1 MIKEFHA
8 KNIFN
13 KINCDLIF
21 NPDINIITGINGSG
35 KTTILK
41 LIWYILSGNIERIFL
56 ENMFFQNLFLI
67 TNKYKISLEN
77 KNIKKK
83 FIESI
88 KIDLFDMKEKPL
100 LSKVINKKIPRLFNE
115 SNKFNLILVEKL
127 DSSVFFPTFRRI
139 EGGFSTTRYT
149 SEEGERESRFYP
161 YGLGRESERLQESI
175 SNIKNDLSV
184 SNHNFVYS
192 ISTEDV
198 IELVSKK
205 FTEVT
210 NKSSKNYEK
219 FATEI
224 INELEKYKDIDLE
237 EEKEFISEQLKID
250 ILVNSKAILRKVK
263 ERAREVRKFHKDQ
276 LKPFTVLEEII
287 KRLYKNN
294 GIKISDQIQ
303 WGYKKN
309 YLDSNFLSSG
319 EKQMLSFLCYNAFF
333 RNSPIFIDEPEIS
346 LHPDWQRLLFSILK
360 SQESN
365 NQFIVATH
373 SPLIYAKYSDKELI
387 I

>member
-21 NPDINIITGINGSG
+21 NSDINILTGINGSG

-41 LIWYILSGNIERIFL
+41 LIWYILSGNVERIFL
-56 ENMFFQNLFLI
+56 ENIFFQNLLLI

-77 KNIKKK
+77 KGIRKKT
-83 FIESI
+83 I
-88 KIDLFDMKEKPL
+88 KIDLSDIKGKSL
-100 LSKVINKKIPRLFNE
+100 LSKDINIVISGKLFE
-115 SNKFNLILVEKL
+115 ELNKFNEILVEKL
-127 DSSVFFPTFRRI
+127 ESSVFFPTFRRI

-149 SEEGERESRFYP
+149 FEEGEREIRFVG
-161 YGLGRESERLQESI
+161 YGIDRESRRLQESI
-175 SNIKNDLSV
+175 SNISNDLSV
-184 SNHNFVYS
+184 SNHKFVYS
-192 ISTEDV
+192 ISTEDIV
-198 IELVSKK
+198 ELVSKK
-205 FTEVT
+205 FTEVA
-210 NKSSKNYEK
+210 NKSSQSYAR
-219 FATEI
+219 FASET
-224 INELEKYKDIDLE
+224 INELEKYKGIDLE
-237 EEKEFISEQLKID
+237 EEKEFISGQHKRD
-250 ILVNSKAILRKVK
+250 SLVNSKAILQKVK
-263 ERAREVRKFHKDQ
+263 ERAREVRKFHKNQ
-276 LKPFTVLEEII
+276 LKPFTVLENII

-294 GIKISDQIQ
+294 GIKISDQIK

>member
-56 ENMFFQNLFLI
+56 ENIFFQNLLLI
-67 TNKYKISLEN
+67 TNKYKILLES
-77 KNIKKK
+77 KGIKKK
-83 FIESI
+83 TIR
-88 KIDLFDMKEKPL
+88 IDLSDMKGKAL
-100 LSKVINKKIPRLFNE
+100 LSKDMNLVISRILFE
-115 SNKFNLILVEKL
+115 ELNKFNKIFVEKL
-127 DSSVFFPTFRRI
+127 ESSVFFPTFRRI

-149 SEEGERESRFYP
+149 SEEGERESRFVY
-161 YGLGRESERLQESI
+161 YELDRESRRLRESI
-175 SNIKNDLSV
+175 LNISNDLSV
-184 SNHNFVYS
+184 SNHKFVYS
-192 ISTEDV
+192 ISTEDIV
-198 IELVSKK
+198 ELVLKK

-210 NKSSKNYEK
+210 NKSSQIYEK
-219 FATEI
+219 FASET
-224 INELEKYKDIDLE
+224 INELKDYKDIE
-237 EEKEFISEQLKID
+237 EEQEFISEQPKRD
-250 ILVNSKAILRKVK
+250 SFKNSKEILQKVK
-263 ERAREVRKFHKDQ
+263 ESAREVRKFHMNL
-276 LKPFTVLEEII
+276 LKPFTVLERIVMS
-287 KRLYKNN
+287 LYKNN
-294 GIKISDQIQ
+294 GIKISDQIL
-303 WGYKKN
+303 WGYEKN
-309 YLDSNFLSSG
+309 YLDSAFLSSG

-333 RNSPIFIDEPEIS
+333 KNSPIFIDEPEIS
-346 LHPDWQRLLFSILK
+346 LHPDWQRRLFSILK

>member
-21 NPDINIITGINGSG
+21 NSDINILTGINGSG

-56 ENMFFQNLFLI
+56 ERIFFQSLLLI
-67 TNKYKISLEN
+67 TNKYKISLES
-77 KNIKKK
+77 KDTKKK
-83 FIESI
+83 TI
-88 KIDLFDMKEKPL
+88 KIDLSDMKGKVL
-100 LSKVINKKIPRLFNE
+100 LSKDINIATPLKINFGELNIIDG
-115 SNKFNLILVEKL
+115 ILLEKL
-127 DSSVFFPTFRRI
+127 ESSVFFPTFRRI
-139 EGGFSTTRYT
+139 EGGFSTTRYA
-149 SEEGERESRFYP
+149 SEEGGRESRFVP
-161 YGLGRESERLQESI
+161 YELNRGSRRLKESI
-175 SNIKNDLSV
+175 SDISNNLSER
-184 SNHNFVYS
+184 NHKFVCS
-192 ISTEDV
+192 ISTEDI
-198 IELVSKK
+198 IELVSRK
-205 FTEVT
+205 FAEVAS
-210 NKSSKNYEK
+210 KSSKRYEK
-219 FATEI
+219 FASET
-224 INELEKYKDIDLE
+224 INELEKYKDIGLE
-237 EEKEFISEQLKID
+237 EKKESISRQHKTDSVE
-250 ILVNSKAILRKVK
+250 NSRAILQKVK
-263 ERAREVRKFHKDQ
+263 ENAREVRKFHKNQ
-276 LKPFTVLEEII
+276 LKPFTVLENII

-333 RNSPIFIDEPEIS
+333 RDSPIFIDEPEIS

>member
-1 MIKEFHA
+1 MIREFHA

-21 NPDINIITGINGSG
+21 NSDINILTGINGSG

-41 LIWYILSGNIERIFL
+41 LIWYILSGNIESIFL
-56 ENMFFQNLFLI
+56 ENIFFQNLLLI

-77 KNIKKK
+77 KDIRKKT
-83 FIESI
+83 I
-88 KIDLFDMKEKPL
+88 KIKLSDMKGKVL
-100 LSKVINKKIPRLFNE
+100 LSKDISIVISGMLFE
-115 SNKFNLILVEKL
+115 ELNKFNEILVEKL
-127 DSSVFFPTFRRI
+127 ESSVFFPTFRRI
-139 EGGFSTTRYT
+139 EGGFSTTKYT
-149 SEEGERESRFYP
+149 SEEEERESRFVY
-161 YGLGRESERLQESI
+161 YKLDRESRRLQESI
-175 SNIKNDLSV
+175 SNISNNLSV
-184 SNHNFVYS
+184 SNHKFVYS
-192 ISTEDV
+192 ISTEDI

-205 FTEVT
+205 FTEVA
-210 NKSSKNYEK
+210 NKSSKSYEK
-219 FATEI
+219 FASAT

-237 EEKEFISEQLKID
+237 EEKEFISGQHKRD
-250 ILVNSKAILRKVK
+250 SLVNSKAILQKVK
-263 ERAREVRKFHKDQ
+263 ERAREVRKFHKNQ
-276 LKPFTVLEEII
+276 LKPFTVLENII

-294 GIKISDQIQ
+294 GIKISEQIQ

>member
-8 KNIFN
+8 KDIFN

-21 NPDINIITGINGSG
+21 NSDINILTGINGSG

-56 ENMFFQNLFLI
+56 ENVFFQSLLLI
-67 TNKYKISLEN
+67 TNKYRISLEN
-77 KNIKKK
+77 KGIKKK
-83 FIESI
+83 TV
-88 KIDLFDMKEKPL
+88 KIDLFDMRGKVL
-100 LSKVINKKIPRLFNE
+100 LSKDINIAINRINYGELNIIDG
-115 SNKFNLILVEKL
+115 ILQEKL
-127 DSSVFFPTFRRI
+127 ESSVFFPTFRRI

-149 SEEGERESRFYP
+149 SEEGERESRFVY
-161 YGLGRESERLQESI
+161 YGLDRESRRLQESI
-175 SNIKNDLSV
+175 SNISNDLSV
-184 SNHNFVYS
+184 SNHKFVYS
-192 ISTEDV
+192 ISTEDIV
-198 IELVSKK
+198 ELVLKK

-210 NKSSKNYEK
+210 NKSSQIYEK
-219 FATEI
+219 FASET
-224 INELEKYKDIDLE
+224 INELKNYKDIDLE
-237 EEKEFISEQLKID
+237 EKEFIFGQHERDS
-250 ILVNSKAILRKVK
+250 LVNSKEILQKVK
-263 ERAREVRKFHKDQ
+263 ERARGVRKLHKNL
-276 LKPFTVLEEII
+276 LKPFIILEKII
-287 KRLYKNN
+287 KKLYKNN
-294 GIKISDQIQ
+294 GIKISDQIL

-309 YLDSNFLSSG
+309 YLDSAFLSSG

>member
-21 NPDINIITGINGSG
+21 NSDINILTGINGSG

-56 ENMFFQNLFLI
+56 ENIFFQSLLLI
-67 TNKYKISLEN
+67 TNKYKISLES
-77 KNIKKK
+77 KDTKKK
-83 FIESI
+83 TI
-88 KIDLFDMKEKPL
+88 KIDLSDVKGKVL
-100 LSKVINKKIPRLFNE
+100 LSKDINIAINRINYGELNIIDG
-115 SNKFNLILVEKL
+115 ILQEKL
-127 DSSVFFPTFRRI
+127 ESSVFFPTFRRI

-149 SEEGERESRFYP
+149 SEEGERESKFVDYE
-161 YGLGRESERLQESI
+161 LNRESRRLQESI
-175 SNIKNDLSV
+175 SNISSNLSQ
-184 SNHNFVYS
+184 SNHKFVYS
-192 ISTEDV
+192 ISTEDI

-205 FTEVT
+205 FTEVA
-210 NKSSKNYEK
+210 NKSSKSYEK
-219 FATEI
+219 FASET
-224 INELEKYKDIDLE
+224 INDLEKYKDIDLE

-276 LKPFTVLEEII
+276 LKPFTVLENII

>member
-21 NPDINIITGINGSG
+21 NSDINILTGINGSG

-56 ENMFFQNLFLI
+56 ENIFFQNLLLI

-83 FIESI
+83 SIESI
-88 KIDLFDMKEKPL
+88 KISLFDMKKKTS
-100 LSKVINKKIPRLFNE
+100 LSGVINTKIPRLFDE
-115 SNKFNLILVEKL
+115 SNKFNLILIEKL
-127 DSSVFFPTFRRI
+127 ESSVFFPTFRRI

-149 SEEGERESRFYP
+149 SEEGERESRFVDYR
-161 YGLGRESERLQESI
+161 LGRESRRLQESI
-175 SNIKNDLSV
+175 SNISNDLSV
-184 SNHNFVYS
+184 SNHKFVYS
-192 ISTEDV
+192 ISTEDI

-205 FTEVT
+205 FTEAA
-210 NKSSKNYEK
+210 NKSSKRYEK
-219 FATEI
+219 FASET

-237 EEKEFISEQLKID
+237 KEKEFISGQRKKDSLIS
-250 ILVNSKAILRKVK
+250 SKAILQKVK
-263 ERAREVRKFHKDQ
+263 ENAREVRKFHKDQ
-276 LKPFTVLEEII
+276 LKPFTVLEKIV
-287 KRLYKNN
+287 KRLYRNN

-309 YLDSNFLSSG
+309 SIDSNFLSSG

-333 RNSPIFIDEPEIS
+333 RSSPIFIDEPEIS
-346 LHPDWQRLLFSILK
+346 LHPDWQRLLFSILQ

-373 SPLIYAKYSDKELI
+373 SPLIYARYSDKELI

>member
-21 NPDINIITGINGSG
+21 NPDINILTGVNGSG

-56 ENMFFQNLFLI
+56 ENIFFQSLLLI
-67 TNKYKISLEN
+67 TNKYKISLES
-77 KNIKKK
+77 KDTKEKT
-83 FIESI
+83 I
-88 KIDLFDMKEKPL
+88 KIELSNVNGKVL
-100 LSKVINKKIPRLFNE
+100 LSKDINIAINRINYGELNIIDG
-115 SNKFNLILVEKL
+115 ILVEKL
-127 DSSVFFPTFRRI
+127 ESSVFFPTFRRI
-139 EGGFSTTRYT
+139 EGGFSTTRYIP
-149 SEEGERESRFYP
+149 EEGERETKFVDYE
-161 YGLGRESERLQESI
+161 LNRESRRLQESI
-175 SNIKNDLSV
+175 SNISSNLSQ
-184 SNHNFVYS
+184 SNHKFVYS
-192 ISTEDV
+192 ISTKDI

-205 FTEVT
+205 FTEVA
-210 NKSSKNYEK
+210 NKSSKSYEK
-219 FATEI
+219 FASET
-224 INELEKYKDIDLE
+224 INELEKYKDIGLE
-237 EEKEFISEQLKID
+237 EENEFIYGQHKKGS
-250 ILVNSKAILRKVK
+250 LVNDKAILQKVK
-263 ERAREVRKFHKDQ
+263 ESAREVRKFHKDQ
-276 LKPFTVLEEII
+276 LKPFTVVAKIV

-309 YLDSNFLSSG
+309 YIDSNFLSSG

>member
-21 NPDINIITGINGSG
+21 NSDINILTGINGSG

-56 ENMFFQNLFLI
+56 ENIFFQSILLI
-67 TNKYKISLEN
+67 TNKYKISLES
-77 KNIKKK
+77 KDTKKK
-83 FIESI
+83 TI
-88 KIDLFDMKEKPL
+88 KIDLSDVKGKVL
-100 LSKVINKKIPRLFNE
+100 LSKDINIAINRINYGELNIIDG
-115 SNKFNLILVEKL
+115 ILQEKL
-127 DSSVFFPTFRRI
+127 ESSVFFPTFRRI

-149 SEEGERESRFYP
+149 SEEGEREGKFVDYE
-161 YGLGRESERLQESI
+161 LNRESRRLQESI
-175 SNIKNDLSV
+175 SNISSNLSQ
-184 SNHNFVYS
+184 SNHKFVYS
-192 ISTEDV
+192 ISTKDI

-205 FTEVT
+205 FTEVA
-210 NKSSKNYEK
+210 NKSSKSYEK
-219 FATEI
+219 FASET
-224 INELEKYKDIDLE
+224 INDLEKYKDIDLE
-237 EEKEFISEQLKID
+237 EEKEFISEQLKSD
-250 ILVNSKAILRKVK
+250 ILVNSKAILHKVK

-276 LKPFTVLEEII
+276 SKPFTVLENII

-346 LHPDWQRLLFSILK
+346 LHPDWQRLLFSILM

>member
-13 KINCDLIF
+13 KINCDLTF
-21 NPDINIITGINGSG
+21 NSDINILTGINGSG

-56 ENMFFQNLFLI
+56 ENIFFQNLLLI

-83 FIESI
+83 SIESI
-88 KIDLFDMKEKPL
+88 KIDLFDMKGKTL
-100 LSKVINKKIPRLFNE
+100 LSKVINTKIPRLFDE
-115 SNKFNLILVEKL
+115 SNKFNLILIEKL
-127 DSSVFFPTFRRI
+127 ESSVFFPTFRRI
-139 EGGFSTTRYT
+139 EGGFSTTRYI
-149 SEEGERESRFYP
+149 SEEGGRESRFVDYR
-161 YGLGRESERLQESI
+161 LGRESRRLQESI
-175 SNIKNDLSV
+175 SNISNDLSV
-184 SNHNFVYS
+184 SNHKFVYS
-192 ISTEDV
+192 ISTEDI

-205 FTEVT
+205 FTEVA
-210 NKSSKNYEK
+210 NKSSKSYEK
-219 FATEI
+219 FASET

-237 EEKEFISEQLKID
+237 KEKEFISGQHKKDSLI
-250 ILVNSKAILRKVK
+250 NSKAILQKVK
-263 ERAREVRKFHKDQ
+263 ENAREVRKFHKDQ
-276 LKPFTVLEEII
+276 LKPFTVLEKIV
-287 KRLYKNN
+287 KRLYRNN

-309 YLDSNFLSSG
+309 SLDSNFLSSG

-333 RNSPIFIDEPEIS
+333 RSSPIFIDEPEIS
-346 LHPDWQRLLFSILK
+346 LHPDWQRLLFSILQ

-373 SPLIYAKYSDKELI
+373 SPLIYARYSDKELI

>member
-21 NPDINIITGINGSG
+21 NSDINILTGINGSG

-41 LIWYILSGNIERIFL
+41 LIWFILSGNIERIFL
-56 ENMFFQNLFLI
+56 ENIFFQSLFLI
-67 TNKYKISLEN
+67 TNKYKISLES
-77 KNIKKK
+77 KDTKKK
-83 FIESI
+83 TV
-88 KIDLFDMKEKPL
+88 KIDLSDVKGKVL
-100 LSKVINKKIPRLFNE
+100 LSKNISIAINRINYGELNIIDG
-115 SNKFNLILVEKL
+115 ILQEKL
-127 DSSVFFPTFRRI
+127 ESSVFFPTFRRI

-149 SEEGERESRFYP
+149 SEEGERLSKFVDYELNRESR
-161 YGLGRESERLQESI
+161 RLKESI
-175 SNIKNDLSV
+175 SDISNNLSE
-184 SNHNFVYS
+184 SNHKFVCS
-192 ISTEDV
+192 ISTEDI

-205 FTEVT
+205 FTEVA
-210 NKSSKNYEK
+210 NKSSKSYEI
-219 FATEI
+219 FASET
-224 INELEKYKDIDLE
+224 INDLEKYKDIDLE
-237 EEKEFISEQLKID
+237 ETKEFISEQLKID
-250 ILVNSKAILRKVK
+250 ILVNSKAILQKVK
-263 ERAREVRKFHKDQ
+263 ERAREVRKFHQDQ
-276 LKPFTVLEEII
+276 LKPFTVLENII
-287 KRLYKNN
+287 KGLYRNN

-303 WGYKKN
+303 WGDKKN
-309 YLDSNFLSSG
+309 YLDSNLLSSG